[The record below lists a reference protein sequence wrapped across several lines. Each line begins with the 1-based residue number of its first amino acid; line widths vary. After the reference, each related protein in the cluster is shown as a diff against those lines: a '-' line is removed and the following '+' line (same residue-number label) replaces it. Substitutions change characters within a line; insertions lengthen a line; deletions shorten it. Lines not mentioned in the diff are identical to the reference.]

1 MKYRLMKN
9 LPKCLRGRLLEPV
22 CLGKSYIVVL
32 TKQEQELGSVKVY
45 SWPKVDVESNP
56 HWFQPVDE
64 NEDENVAKIWEHQS
78 NPMFHP
84 LTCGTDS
91 KHALL
96 TPMVNVDGDI
106 VLVCD
111 DCSYHQ
117 IFVTN
122 DKEED
127 E

>member
-9 LPKCLRGRLLEPV
+9 LPNCLRGRTLEPINN
-22 CLGKSYIVVL
+22 GDNYTVVL
-32 TKQEQELGSVKVY
+32 TDLEKQMGSVQVY
-45 SWPKVDVESNP
+45 SWPTVDMENNP
-56 HWFQPVDE
+56 NWFQPIDE
-64 NEDENVAKIWEHQS
+64 NEDKNITNIWEHQS

-84 LTCGTDS
+84 LTCGNDS

-96 TPMVNVDGDI
+96 TPMLNVDGEI

-117 IFVTN
+117 VFIRT
-122 DKEED
+122 KTQ
-127 E
+127 